1 MSGPKQTGDTFK
13 YMHGI
18 IIVSGDNNINELAC
32 KVKDPLNKSKT
43 FLMEINVQWVNGLL
57 DDWLKT
63 TNIRQQQ
70 VAIDRYKLL
79 ISWVYTQV

>member
-1 MSGPKQTGDTFK
+1 MSGPKQTGNTFK

-43 FLMEINVQWVNGLL
+43 FLMEIYGQNRATAPW
-57 DDWLKT
+57 T
-63 TNIRQQQ
+63 TG
-70 VAIDRYKLL
+70 
-79 ISWVYTQV
+79 